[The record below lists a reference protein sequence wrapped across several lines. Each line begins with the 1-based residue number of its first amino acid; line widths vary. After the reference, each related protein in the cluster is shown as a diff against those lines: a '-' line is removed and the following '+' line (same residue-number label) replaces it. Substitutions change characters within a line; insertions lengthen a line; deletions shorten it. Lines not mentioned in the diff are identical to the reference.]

1 MSTSPKRKGRT
12 RNRRGEGGLL
22 RDEIVTAAER
32 LLETEGTEEAIT
44 LRSVAREAGIAA
56 PSIYTHFTDR
66 EAIIDAVLDI
76 GFERLR
82 LLIVETTQAET
93 DPVEKLIA
101 GCRAYVDFAMND
113 PARYRVL
120 FGRSRAQGEP
130 PAGEQHDVL
139 ESLPPVWKR
148 RLEAFQ
154 TLVDALTA
162 CVEAG
167 RSASTDPFTDATAL
181 WTSMHGAVLMRQFVP
196 RFPWPPLTEAV
207 DDLARRIGRIHDG
220 PGEVDRPK

>member
-22 RDEIVTAAER
+22 RDEIVSAAER
-32 LLETEGTEEAIT
+32 LLESEGSEEAIT

-56 PSIYTHFTDR
+56 PSIYTHFADR

-82 LLIVETTQAET
+82 LLIVENSAAEG
-93 DPVEKLIA
+93 DPVKKLIA
-101 GCRAYVDFAMND
+101 GCRAYVDFAMTD

-120 FGRSRAQGEP
+120 FGRSRAGGGP
-130 PAGEQHDVL
+130 PEGEQHVEL
-139 ESLPPVWKR
+139 ESLPPVWQR
-148 RLEAFQ
+148 RLEAFH
-154 TLVDALTA
+154 TLVHALEA
-162 CVEAG
+162 CVAAE
-167 RSASTDPFTDATAL
+167 RSTSTDPFSDATAL

-196 RFPWPPLTEAV
+196 RFPWPPLAEAV
-207 DDLARRIGRIHDG
+207 EELARRIGRIRD
-220 PGEVDRPK
+220 